1 MPPTHPKSRESAEGC
16 DSIRADSK
24 TSVDRRL
31 PLLGLLLA
39 AGLAWPAAGL
49 SEDALTPALEARLE
63 GRAGLGDVR
72 LDAFWSG
79 AAGATTARVFGDGV
93 GVWQDETQFELP
105 KAGVLEILE
114 LLRKARFGSMPDQFG
129 EDEEGEKDKGPRLR
143 GRLVVRVGAVRKT
156 TVQLVNGDQSKAFAR
171 LVEKILRIGEGPAR
185 TGVRAASLDDGLRLV
200 AAGRLS
206 PRVLE
211 AAVQRRPD
219 TPGTPGWTL
228 RIEGRDARLE
238 RSEAGRPPA
247 ADRARTLS
255 EEEFHDLAALLA
267 AAEPST
273 LPQSLYA
280 GSYTDLTL
288 RLMKYTRTIAGRKFR
303 GMTPETHGERQ
314 KAFDRI
320 VAAFDSLHARLE
332 TGDTAPAPNATASPS
347 LR

>member
-1 MPPTHPKSRESAEGC
+1 M
-16 DSIRADSK
+16 
-24 TSVDRRL
+24 DRRS

-49 SEDALTPALEARLE
+49 SEDVLTPALEARLE

-72 LDAFWSG
+72 LDVFWSG
-79 AAGATTARVFGDGV
+79 AGRATTARVFGDGV
-93 GVWQDETQFELP
+93 GVWQGEAQFELP
-105 KAGVLEILE
+105 KARVLEILE
-114 LLRKARFGSMPDQFG
+114 LLRKARFGSMPDRFG

-143 GRLVVRVGAVRKT
+143 GRLVVRAGAARKT
-156 TVQLVNGDQSKAFAR
+156 TVQLVNGDQSKAFAK
-171 LVEKILRIGEGPAR
+171 LVEKILRICEGPAQ
-185 TGVRAASLDDGLRLV
+185 TGVRATSLDDGLRLV

-219 TPGTPGWTL
+219 PPGTPGWTL

-247 ADRARTLS
+247 PGPARALS
-255 EEEFHDLAALLA
+255 EEEFHDLATLLA
-267 AAEPST
+267 GAEPAT

-280 GSYTDLTL
+280 ESYTDLTL
-288 RLMKYTRTIAGRKFR
+288 QVMRYTRTVAGRKFR
-303 GMTPETHGERQ
+303 GMTRETNGERQ
-314 KAFDRI
+314 NAFDRI

-332 TGDTAPAPNATASPS
+332 APETTPSPIATPPPPGHGAPGAG

>member
-1 MPPTHPKSRESAEGC
+1 M
-16 DSIRADSK
+16 
-24 TSVDRRL
+24 DRRL

-39 AGLAWPAAGL
+39 AGLAWPATGL
-49 SEDALTPALEARLE
+49 SEDTLTPALDARLE

-72 LDAFWSG
+72 LDVFWSG
-79 AAGATTARVFGDGV
+79 AGRATTARVFGDGV
-93 GVWQDETQFELP
+93 GVWQGEAQFERP
-105 KAGVLEILE
+105 RSRVLEILE
-114 LLRKARFGSMPDQFG
+114 LLRKARFGSMPDRFG

-143 GRLVVRVGAVRKT
+143 GQLEVRAGAARKT
-156 TVQLVNGDQSKAFAR
+156 TVQLVNGDQSKAFAK
-171 LVEKILRIGEGPAR
+171 LVETILRICEGPAG

-219 TPGTPGWTL
+219 PPGTSGWTL

-238 RSEAGRPPA
+238 RSAAGRPPA
-247 ADRARTLS
+247 AGPARALS
-255 EEEFHDLAALLA
+255 ELEFHDFAVLLA
-267 AAEPST
+267 GAEPAT

-280 GSYTDLTL
+280 ESYTDLTL
-288 RLMKYTRTIAGRKFR
+288 QVMKYTRTIAGRKFR
-303 GMTPETHGERQ
+303 GMTRETHGERQ

-320 VAAFDSLHARLE
+320 VSAFDALHARLE
-332 TGDTAPAPNATASPS
+332 AAGPTPSPKTTAAPPRPAVDGAG